1 MTSVVTISS
10 MTVAETLRPVIRA
23 FLGADPPLRMR
34 CWDSSTLGPD
44 HSPATLVVH
53 SPTALRRLLWAPNEL
68 GLGRAYVAGELD
80 IEGDVYTA
88 LNLRDLVAEQDRQA
102 RVSLGMGGW
111 ADAVR
116 AARTLGVLGPPAPT
130 PPEEA
135 RLRGRRHSKERD
147 AAAVAHHYDISND
160 FYRLVLGPT
169 LTYSCAYFTTP
180 DAGLD
185 EAQEAKYELICRKLG
200 LQPGMR
206 LLDVGCGWG
215 GMLLHAARAYDVRG
229 VGVTLSSRQAEL
241 ASKRVAEAGLADRI
255 EIRKQDYR
263 DIDDG
268 PYDAISSIGMFE
280 HVGLAKLGE
289 YFAKLHSLLRPGGRL
304 LNHGISRPSG
314 PSSFDRHSFIER
326 YVFPDGEVHE
336 VGSVVSALQA
346 NTLEVRDVHSL
357 REHYARTLRHW
368 VANLQANWDE
378 AVRVTGEA
386 RARIWLL
393 YMAGSAMNFEA
404 GRTSIHQVLAVKAEP
419 DGSSGMPLTRDEW
432 AVPGLASA

>member
-1 MTSVVTISS
+1 

-23 FLGADPPLRMR
+23 FLGADPPLQMR
-34 CWDSSTLGPD
+34 CWDGSTLGPD
-44 HSPATLVVH
+44 QSPATLVVH

-68 GLGRAYVAGELD
+68 GLGRAYVAGDLD
-80 IEGDVYTA
+80 IEGDVYAA
-88 LNLRDLVAEQDRQA
+88 LNLRDVVAAQDHRAQIA
-102 RVSLGMGGW
+102 LGLGGW
-111 ADAVR
+111 TDAVK
-116 AARTLGVLGPPAPT
+116 AARRLGVLGPPPPV

-135 RLRGRRHSKERD
+135 RLKGRRHSKERD

-180 DAGLD
+180 DTGLD
-185 EAQEAKYELICRKLG
+185 EAQASKYELICRKLG
-200 LQPGMR
+200 LRPGMR

-215 GMLLHAARAYDVRG
+215 GMLLHAAREYDVRG
-229 VGVTLSSRQAEL
+229 VGVTLSTRQAEL
-241 ASKRVAEAGLADRI
+241 AAKRVAEAGLTDRI

-263 DIDDG
+263 DVTDG

-289 YFAKLHSLLRPGGRL
+289 YFSRLHSLLRSGGRL
-304 LNHGISRPSG
+304 LNHGISRPWG

-326 YVFPDGEVHE
+326 YVFPDGELHE
-336 VGSVVSALQA
+336 VGTVVSALQA
-346 NTLEVRDVHSL
+346 ATFEVRDLHSL

-368 VANLQANWDE
+368 VTNLQANWDE
-378 AVRVTGEA
+378 AVRVVGEA

-393 YMAGSAMNFEA
+393 YMAGSAINFDA

-419 DGSSGMPLTRDEW
+419 GESSGMPLTRDEW
-432 AVPGLASA
+432 TVPAFANA